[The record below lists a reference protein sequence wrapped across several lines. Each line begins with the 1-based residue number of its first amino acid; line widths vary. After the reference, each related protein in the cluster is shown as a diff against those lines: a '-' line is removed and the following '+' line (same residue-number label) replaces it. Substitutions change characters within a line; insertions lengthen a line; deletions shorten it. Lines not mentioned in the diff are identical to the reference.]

1 MADEIKQNPEAEDAA
16 GEARNLY
23 SEYTLSVKETW
34 KQAWKDELLK
44 TETDAESLANFYANE
59 GGDPN
64 QVVYYLENTDLG
76 EEEKWSILA
85 QSFKTRAEFTYQRA
99 DDAKVK
105 KEKEKLKARVNNYKA
120 QAQTLR
126 RGLDTL
132 K

>member
-23 SEYTLSVKETW
+23 SEYALSAQENDRQQTW
-34 KQAWKDELLK
+34 RDKL
-44 TETDAESLANFYANE
+44 AEANAEDLANFYAQE
-59 GGDPN
+59 GGDSN
-64 QVVYYLENTDLG
+64 QVVFYI
-76 EEEKWSILA
+76 EETGLKEIEKWKILA
-85 QSFKTRAEFTYQRA
+85 KNFEARADFTYEHL
-99 DDAKVK
+99 DEAKDK
-105 KEKEKLKARVNNYKA
+105 KEREKLKARVNNYKA

>member
-23 SEYTLSVKETW
+23 NEYALSVKETW

-59 GGDPN
+59 GGDLN
-64 QVVYYLENTDLG
+64 QVIYYLENTDLG
-76 EEEKWSILA
+76 EKEKWEILA
-85 QSFKTRAEFTYQRA
+85 ESFEVRVEFTHQQA
-99 DDAKVK
+99 DDATDK
-105 KEKEKLKARVNNYKA
+105 KEKEKLKARVNNYKT

-126 RGLDTL
+126 RGIEAL